1 VAGDRALHARDT
13 ETESHLWSDDSHD
26 LRVATLDSN
35 DAGKLNTKI
44 GSVKD
49 LNTFRGPGT
58 SVVLR

>member
-1 VAGDRALHARDT
+1 MAGDRALHARDT

-26 LRVATLDSN
+26 LRVAALDFN
-35 DAGKLNTKI
+35 AAGELNTKI

-49 LNTFRGPGT
+49 LNAFRGPGT